1 MRRFLANVNPLV
13 RGLAVVALIALVVI
27 VLNLGNT
34 VASLFLIARIAF
46 PLAIAFF
53 LFMLWRE
60 RRGEIALWSTRQQFA
75 FYGGVLTVVAAF
87 VALVVAGFAGWS
99 VTGLAALALVLTVL
113 LCVYAVYRVW
123 RETHTY
129 GG

>member
-1 MRRFLANVNPLV
+1 MRSFFANVNPLV

-53 LFMLWRE
+53 LFMLWRDRRGDIEMWGDRE
-60 RRGEIALWSTRQQFA
+60 RRVFYAAITTGVVTILA
-75 FYGGVLTVVAAF
+75 FTYGQLLGGVL
-87 VALVVAGFAGWS
+87 AGY
-99 VTGLAALALVLTVL
+99 AALAFVLTL
-113 LCVYAVYRVW
+113 ALCAWSAYRAW
-123 RETHTY
+123 RDAHTDTD
-129 GG
+129 